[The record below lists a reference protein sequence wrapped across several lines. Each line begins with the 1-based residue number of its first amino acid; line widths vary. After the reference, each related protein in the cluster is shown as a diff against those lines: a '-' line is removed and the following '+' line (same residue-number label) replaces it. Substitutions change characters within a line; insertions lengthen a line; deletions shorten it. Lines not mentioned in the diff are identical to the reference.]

1 MNIGEFSPQLE
12 AWRSQLAALLR
23 LTNESPSPPERLRE
37 VFDELQAVLEQ
48 LAVAEEDLRQQ
59 NEDLVRTRM
68 AVEAERQRY
77 QDLFDFA
84 PDGYLLT
91 DANGT
96 IIEANRAVGTLFNI
110 SQKYLVGKPL
120 ITFVRQEERQHFIS
134 QLLQLQQLD
143 RVQEWELCLQR
154 RQGDSFEAALTVGA
168 VSDRSGK
175 LVALRWLV
183 RDITERKRAEER
195 AQLLAREQAA
205 RREAEAAQA
214 RITNILESITD
225 AFVSVDA
232 QWRYTYVNPQAEK
245 ILGKTAKELIGFNLW
260 NVFPATTDSQSYTLF
275 HQAVAEQVTVAYEEF
290 SPIFNKWFAVRV
302 YPSADGVSAYLLD
315 ITERKRTEEALQQRA
330 EELAKANL
338 LKDEFLAVVSHELRS
353 PLTAMLG
360 WVQTLRNCSL
370 DAATTARALEIIERN
385 AKAQTQ
391 LIDDLLD
398 VSRIITGKLR
408 LNIRSIELAS
418 IIKEVVETIRPAA
431 DAKGIKLK
439 YLLEQAAGSILGDSE
454 RLHQVIWNLLSNAI
468 KFTPE
473 GGYVQIE
480 LKRLNSHVEIIVSDT
495 GIGISAEFL
504 PFIFERFRQADATT
518 TRSYS
523 GMGLGLAIVRHL
535 VELHGGTVHVASP
548 GQGLG
553 TTFTVKLPVI
563 GVCLASNPKDSAD
576 GKPTL
581 VTEASLDYSS

>member
-23 LTNESPSPPERLRE
+23 LTNESPSPPELLTE

-59 NEDLVRTRM
+59 NEELVQTRM

-91 DANGT
+91 DASGT
-96 IIEANRAVGTLFNI
+96 IIEANRAVATLFNI
-110 SQKYLVGKPL
+110 SQKFLVGKPL
-120 ITFVRQEERQHFIS
+120 ITFVGLKEHQDFIS

-143 RVQEWELCLQR
+143 RLQEWELCLQR
-154 RQGDSFEAALTVGA
+154 RQGESFEAALTVGA

-330 EELAKANL
+330 EELAKANMM
-338 LKDEFLAVVSHELRS
+338 KDEFLAVVSHELRS

-418 IIKEVVETIRPAA
+418 IIKEVVETVRPAA

-439 YLLEQAAGSILGDSE
+439 YLLEPAAGSILGDSE

-495 GIGISAEFL
+495 GIGLGAEFL

-576 GKPTL
+576 GKPRL

>member
-23 LTNESPSPPERLRE
+23 LTNESPSPPELLTE

-59 NEDLVRTRM
+59 NEELVQTRM
-68 AVEAERQRY
+68 VVEAERQRY

-91 DANGT
+91 DASGT
-96 IIEANRAVGTLFNI
+96 IIEANRAVATLFNI
-110 SQKYLVGKPL
+110 SQKFLVGKPL
-120 ITFVRQEERQHFIS
+120 ITFVRLKEHQDFIS

-168 VSDRSGK
+168 VSDRFGK

-275 HQAVAEQVTVAYEEF
+275 HQAVAEQVSVAYEEF

-330 EELAKANL
+330 EELAKANMM
-338 LKDEFLAVVSHELRS
+338 KDEFLAVVSHELRS

-391 LIDDLLD
+391 LIDNLLD
-398 VSRIITGKLR
+398 VSRMITGKLR

-418 IIKEVVETIRPAA
+418 IIQEVVETVRPAA
-431 DAKGIKLK
+431 DAKGIKLQ
-439 YLLEQAAGSILGDSE
+439 YLLDPAAGSILGDSE

-495 GIGISAEFL
+495 GIGLSAEFL

-535 VELHGGTVHVASP
+535 VELHGGTVQVASP

-563 GVCLASNPKDSAD
+563 GVCLASNPKNSAD

>member
-23 LTNESPSPPERLRE
+23 LTNESPSPPERLTE

-59 NEDLVRTRM
+59 NEELVQTRM

-91 DANGT
+91 DASGT
-96 IIEANRAVGTLFNI
+96 ILEANRAVATLFNI
-110 SQKYLVGKPL
+110 SQKFLVGKPL
-120 ITFVRQEERQHFIS
+120 ITFVRIKEHQDFIS

-168 VSDRSGK
+168 VSDRFGK
-175 LVALRWLV
+175 LVALRWMV
-183 RDITERKRAEER
+183 RDITERKRTEER

-418 IIKEVVETIRPAA
+418 IIKEVVETVRPAA
-431 DAKGIKLK
+431 DAKGIKLN

-468 KFTPE
+468 KFTTE

-480 LKRLNSHVEIIVSDT
+480 LKRLNSQVEIIVSDT
-495 GIGISAEFL
+495 GIGLSAEFL

-535 VELHGGTVHVASP
+535 VELHGGTVQVASP